1 MSRYVANVKREER
14 PWKIH
19 PIWRGIGC
27 VWLALLPV
35 MSYAAAWMVTRYLIF
50 TPKFQN
56 FIRNIDAST
65 RVDFIPQDLYNHIT
79 LPSLQ
84 VNQFFFNF
92 NTLIRWLPGMPLYY
106 IDLLLFLAFIFIG
119 IGIASFVYALLY
131 RSFGPPKS
139 PFDAIEEPYR
149 KTHYG

>member
-1 MSRYVANVKREER
+1 MSRYHANIKKEER
-14 PWKIH
+14 PWNIH

-35 MSYAAAWMVTRYLIF
+35 MAYAAAWMVTRYVIF

-56 FIRNIDAST
+56 FVRNIDASA
-65 RVDFIPQDLYNHIT
+65 RVNFIPQDLYNHIT

-84 VNQFFFNF
+84 LNKFFFDF
-92 NTLIRWLPGMPLYY
+92 NVLIRWLPGMPLYY
-106 IDLLLFLAFIFIG
+106 IDLLLFLAFVFIG
-119 IGIASFVYALLY
+119 IGIASLVYALMY

-139 PFDAIEEPYR
+139 PYEATEERYR
-149 KTHYG
+149 KTPYG